1 MSSST
6 ATSSNSKCTVD
17 SDEYLTNLYQK
28 KTDLEHILCNPDTY
42 IGAVTCRE
50 SPMWIFNEDRDQ
62 MQTVKSDA
70 EDDASESDVQTPSTA
85 MLHKTIYFNPGLF
98 KLFDEGIVNCRDH
111 VIRML
116 ELIQAQN
123 LEQPK
128 SSDATN
134 PKPNTKT
141 LKNYPVKNINIT
153 IQDDG
158 TIIMYNDG
166 NGVDIVKH
174 PVYDIWV
181 PELLFGTLRS
191 STNYDMSKKK
201 VIGGKNGYGVKLAF
215 IWSTL
220 GSVETVDHK
229 RGLKYTQEYNA
240 NFSEIGTPKVTK
252 CKTAPYTQLTFK
264 PDYTRLGLP
273 DGKLTPDVIALFKK
287 RAYDISAVTDKAI
300 TVRYNSVPVPVKNFM
315 QYVDLFIGDKK
326 IAPRIYESVGERWE
340 YAIAMSPTHEFMQ
353 VSLVNGIYT
362 SKGGKHVD
370 YILNQITKKTV
381 EYIKQHKKVTVTTA
395 SIKEQLFLFI
405 RCDIENPA
413 FDSQSK
419 DSMESIVS
427 TFGSKCEVSDKVI
440 EKLAKMGIMAKSC
453 ALSQIMEKKAVAKT
467 DGTKCKNVYVDKL
480 VDANWAGTAKSGD
493 CTLFLV
499 EGDSAKAGLLSG
511 MSSTDR
517 DKYGIYPMKGKLLN
531 VRGQSDSRIRDNKE
545 ITDIIKALGLSS
557 KITYNSV
564 EDVQKFLRYGKIRY
578 ATDQDLDG
586 SHIKGLLINLF
597 DCGWNSLLR
606 VPGMFGFM
614 NTPILK
620 ATKGKTSLDFYNDGE
635 YSAWKETPEAQIGSW
650 SVKYYKGLGTSTAKE
665 FKEYF
670 KNLHLVAFN
679 HSGDVC
685 ADTLDM
691 AFSKTRVSDRKVWIK
706 SSDPNS
712 FANTSCPEI
721 TYADFVN
728 KELVHFSN
736 ADCIRSIPSLIDGL
750 KPGMRKV
757 IYSCFKRNLTSD
769 IKVAQLGGYVS
780 EHSGYHHGEVS
791 LAGTIIGM
799 AQNYTMSNNVNLLV
813 PSGQFGTRLEGGKD
827 HASPRYIFTHT
838 NPLTRLIFP
847 EQDNVILKYLEDD
860 GVFVEPNYYVPII
873 PMVLV
878 NGSSGMGTGFSTDIP
893 CFNPLELIDYLN
905 NKLKTQYTSTSIVD
919 TTEFKPYYE
928 GFNGTIEKHPTNPGK
943 YITKGKYERV
953 SDVEIRIVELP
964 IGTWTTPYASVLV
977 NLRNPEIKEKELEK
991 KNTKTGD
998 KKVKKST
1005 AADKKAAPK
1014 PTPKIKDF
1022 KENCTDATVCFT
1034 VQFAPGKLAELE
1046 LDIDSATGVNG
1057 VEKLLKLTSDISLTN
1072 MHMFNADCQL
1082 RKYDTAREIVDEYFG
1097 TRLQLY
1103 SSRKAHI
1110 IEQTTLEIVKL
1121 SNRVRFIRE
1130 ITNEV
1135 INVYKKP
1142 TEEVVQLLAFAKYDV
1157 VAPGDSKT
1165 ADYKYLVDMPMSKL
1179 FKENAD
1185 KLNSECETKIAYLK
1199 DVRNTSPEKMWTTDL
1214 LNLREKY
1221 IIYTKQR
1228 AADALEMIDN
1238 TEDKKTKTKSTK
1250 PTKPTKQ
1257 KNIN

>member
-1 MSSST
+1 MSSSENT
-6 ATSSNSKCTVD
+6 VSNLKCTVD

-50 SPMWIFNEDRDQ
+50 SPMWIFNEDRERGNP
-62 MQTVKSDA
+62 V
-70 EDDASESDVQTPSTA
+70 TPETADTAVELDTQAPLTA

-123 LEQPK
+123 LKQTDKRINLDKNKPK
-128 SSDATN
+128 
-134 PKPNTKT
+134 TKT
-141 LKNYPVKNINIT
+141 NFKNYPVKNINIT

-174 PVYDIWV
+174 PIYDIWV

-215 IWSTL
+215 IWSTQ
-220 GSVETVDHK
+220 GSIETVDHK

-240 NFSEIGTPKVTK
+240 NFSDICTPTVTK

-273 DGKLTPDVIALFKK
+273 NGKLPPDVIALFKK

-300 TVRYNSVPVPVKNFM
+300 TVRYNSVPIPVKNFM

-326 IAPRIYESVGERWE
+326 NAPRIYERVGERWE
-340 YAIAMSPTHEFMQ
+340 YAIALSPTHEFMQ

-381 EYIKQHKKVTVTTA
+381 EYIKHHKKVTVTTA

-453 ALSQIMEKKAVAKT
+453 ALSQIMEKKEVAKT

-480 VDANWAGTAKSGD
+480 VDANWAGTSKSGD

-511 MSSTDR
+511 MSSLDR
-517 DKYGIYPMKGKLLN
+517 NKYGIYPMKGKLLN

-564 EDVQKFLRYGKIRY
+564 EDVQKFLRYGKVRY

-597 DCGWNSLLR
+597 DCGWKSLLR
-606 VPGMFGFM
+606 VPEMFGFM

-620 ATKGKTSLDFYNDGE
+620 ATKGKISLDFYNDGE
-635 YSAWKETPEAQIGSW
+635 YSAWKETPESQIGSW

-670 KNLHLVAFN
+670 KNLHLVTFN

-691 AFSKTRVSDRKVWIK
+691 AFSKTRVSDRKGWIK
-706 SSDPNS
+706 ASDPNS
-712 FANTSCPEI
+712 FTNTSCPEI

-780 EHSGYHHGEVS
+780 EHSGYHHGEAS

-799 AQNYTMSNNVNLLV
+799 AQNYIMSNNVNLLV

-847 EQDNVILKYLEDD
+847 EQDNAILKYLEDD

-893 CFNPLELIDYLN
+893 CFNPIELIDYLN
-905 NKLKTQYTSTSIVD
+905 NKLQTQYTTTSIVD

-928 GFNGTIEKHPTNPGK
+928 GFNGTIKKHPANSGK

-953 SDVEIRIVELP
+953 SDAEIRIVELP
-964 IGTWTTPYASVLV
+964 IGTWTTPYVSVLV

-991 KNTKTGD
+991 RNSKKGD
-998 KKVKKST
+998 KKVKKIT
-1005 AADKKAAPK
+1005 AADKKKAAQK
-1014 PTPKIKDF
+1014 STPKIKDF

-1046 LDIDSATGVNG
+1046 SDIDYVTGVNG

-1072 MHMFNADCQL
+1072 MHMFDSNGHL
-1082 RKYDTAREIVDEYFG
+1082 RKYDTAKEIVDEYFD

-1103 SSRKAHI
+1103 SSRKDHI
-1110 IEQTTLEIVKL
+1110 IEQTTLEIVKM

-1130 ITNEV
+1130 ISNET

-1142 TEEVVQLLAFAKYDV
+1142 TEEVVQLLASAKYDMV
-1157 VAPGDSKT
+1157 SQGDSKT
-1165 ADYKYLVDMPMSKL
+1165 PDYKYLVDMPMSKL

-1185 KLNSECETKIAYLK
+1185 KLNTECNAKMAYLE
-1199 DVRNTSPEKMWTTDL
+1199 DVRNTSPEKMWVNDL
-1214 LNLREKY
+1214 SNLREKY
-1221 IIYTKQR
+1221 ISYTKQR
-1228 AADALEMIDN
+1228 AADVLERVDD
-1238 TEDKKTKTKSTK
+1238 EKCKKTKSKSTK
-1250 PTKPTKQ
+1250 SK
-1257 KNIN
+1257 INK